1 MAVDIVSATAVSNP
15 WAGAGSSN
23 TDKNSASLNYDSF
36 LKLLIAQMKNQDPTE
51 PMDASEQMSQLASFS
66 QVEQTIKTN
75 THLKSMLQA
84 EALTKAGDL
93 VGKTITSADNKV
105 VGIVKEVEVYADG
118 VIAITESG
126 DKVLVQAG
134 VTFSNPPKA
143 TTPTTPAPTTPS
155 SGNNTSS

>member
-1 MAVDIVSATAVSNP
+1 MAVDIVSATSVSNP
-15 WAGAGSSN
+15 WSGAGSDS

-66 QVEQTIKTN
+66 QVEQTIKT
-75 THLKSMLQA
+75 LLQA

-93 VGKTITSADNKV
+93 VGKEIKSADDKV
-105 VGIVKEVEVYADG
+105 TGIVKEVEVYADG
-118 VIAITESG
+118 VIAITENG

-134 VTFSNPPKA
+134 VTFSNPTKP
-143 TTPTTPAPTTPS
+143 TTPTTTSDDS
-155 SGNNTSS
+155 SS